1 MGKVNL
7 LVKYCLINEKN
18 EYNIKGILVNDVIK
32 YLDRENMMFLYLKEN
47 KLKRET
53 KESEIVFD
61 FNEGICCIKNK
72 QDNNLINFKI
82 IVQELKND
90 NNNFYVKYKIVED
103 EEFEIFISFQAI

>member
-7 LVKYCLINEKN
+7 LVKYCLINEKS

-32 YLDRENMMFLYLKEN
+32 YLDGENMMFLYLKEN

-53 KESEIVFD
+53 KDSEILFD
-61 FNEGICCIKNK
+61 FNKGTCNIRNK
-72 QDNNLINFKI
+72 QDNNLIDFKI

-90 NNNFYVKYKIVED
+90 NNNFYVKYKIIED
-103 EEFEIFISFQAI
+103 EVFEVFISFLPI